1 MTNLKQYLKLAKN
14 KLGERLF
21 LLVLLLVLANFVSLP
36 DPAFADTAFS
46 SDSSSTAIF
55 SYQFAPD
62 NQDVS
67 LIQIINPGVIFY
79 NGVPAKDSHLPK
91 NSAVESKYEVN
102 EVLTAYTSEAA
113 QTDDSPCIT
122 ANGFDLCKHGQED
135 TVAINGVKMGTRV
148 RFPDLFGNR
157 VFVVRDR
164 MNARY
169 GSNRADVWML
179 SKANAISFGV
189 KVARME
195 VLD

>member
-1 MTNLKQYLKLAKN
+1 MTNLKQYLKLAKI
-14 KLGERLF
+14 KLIER
-21 LLVLLLVLANFVSLP
+21 LVLLILLLALASFVAFPAPVFADTELANF
-36 DPAFADTAFS
+36 
-46 SDSSSTAIF
+46 SSTTADF
-55 SYQFAPD
+55 SYQFASD
-62 NQDVS
+62 NQGVS

-79 NGVPAKDSHLPK
+79 NGQPAKDSHLPQ
-91 NSAVESKYEVN
+91 NSGLEAKYAVN

-122 ANGFDLCKHGQED
+122 ANGFDLCKHGRED

-148 RFPDLFGNR
+148 RFPELFGNR

-164 MNARY
+164 MNSRY

-189 KVARME
+189 RVARME
-195 VLD
+195 VLE

>member
-1 MTNLKQYLKLAKN
+1 MTNFKQYLKLAKN
-14 KLGERLF
+14 KLIERL
-21 LLVLLLVLANFVSLP
+21 LLFVILLALANFVAFP
-36 DPAFADTAFS
+36 APAFADTVLANI
-46 SDSSSTAIF
+46 SSTTVNF

-62 NQDVS
+62 NQGVS

-79 NGVPAKDSHLPK
+79 NGEPAKDSHLPK
-91 NSAVESKYEVN
+91 NSGLAAKYEVN

-135 TVAINGVKMGTRV
+135 TVAINGVRMGTRV

-164 MNARY
+164 MNSRY

-189 KVARME
+189 RVARME
-195 VLD
+195 VLE